1 MKKVIGNKK
10 TTLNL
15 LFLLISFSV
24 YTADNEVYIDQS
36 GATSNLDIEQVGG
49 GGNIIGGSDATAG
62 ASNMTPLDLDG
73 ATMTLDILQKGA
85 SN

>member
-15 LFLLISFSV
+15 LFLLISFSA

-49 GGNIIGGSDATAG
+49 GGNIIGGADATAG
-62 ASNMTPLDLDG
+62 ASNMTPLDRDWE
-73 ATMTLDILQKGA
+73 TI
-85 SN
+85 N